1 LTASR
6 HTGKKRTQQE
16 ENLDMIGLLILAQK
30 DLAAGLLE
38 SVVHTL
44 GERPARL
51 EAVGVDYA
59 QPPEAVDAL
68 LKQRLAE
75 VDEGDGVLI
84 FADVYGATHTNLACR
99 LLERGRIELIAGVNV
114 PMLLRTLNYRRL
126 PLEELIDRA
135 LTGGSGGIVC
145 PGNPARPAEP
155 RPRSEARP

>member
-1 LTASR
+1 
-6 HTGKKRTQQE
+6 
-16 ENLDMIGLLILAQK
+16 MIGLLILAQK

-44 GERPARL
+44 GERPPRL

-59 QPPEAVDAL
+59 APPETVETL
-68 LKQRLAE
+68 LKERLRQ

-114 PMLLRTLNYRRL
+114 PMLLRALNYRHL
-126 PLEELIDRA
+126 PLDELVDRA
-135 LTGGSGGIVC
+135 LAGGSVGILC
-145 PGNPARPAEP
+145 AGNPRRLTASGPRGEVRP
-155 RPRSEARP
+155 